1 MKRFTKRIVAL
12 LCMMA
17 IIIGTCATTSLVS
30 ATEEVPEGLDSD
42 SVAVTIKSHSNTCN
56 DAGAFLMDDTF
67 KARRQAMHPANC
79 NYTNIQ
85 NMEFNGQPLKNWI
98 LFNGEPIEFSVHMRG
113 ENIDFYSLP
122 SSNEGDTVEFLKGMP
137 FPYMVN
143 NESGEIVSGHPS
155 WPAAGTYTIKWR
167 DYLGESY
174 KVQYTGGA
182 WVKVGFP
189 GTENQVLSGSAV
201 TETEATEVDPAQV
214 TFRVKFDYTIV
225 DAETYDL
232 EDQAAYADNIYLN
245 GKSIA
250 AINAEKA
257 DTVTLSAYLDTL
269 TVNVAAESALI
280 SAKESFE
287 LKIGKEFVSTNGTI
301 MTADYVRHYLPELA
315 YWSTLAPSDP
325 VKTEPLRFASGKAF
339 EMIDN
344 GANGA
349 FDFTFATDIADQ
361 QYLAYNFHPDYLAT
375 LPPAYQS
382 TKDAASELAAG
393 GYLASLLE
401 HVEVNGK
408 TIAQMW
414 EENADKSAEFK
425 SSMYQIHI
433 LGSTLSVR
441 AANSTFNT
449 DKDMTIILKAGLVFY
464 KGKYLENDI
473 KVVYTAADQKT
484 VYTIDTQSVAIS
496 ADKTTLEIG
505 ETAQLTAV
513 ITPADATGE
522 ITYES
527 SNTAVATVDE
537 NGLVTAVAAGTATIT
552 AKFADKSAT
561 IDITVNAASV
571 PATGIEVSAEKT
583 SIKVGETTQLTATI
597 TPDGATDT
605 VTYESSD
612 TSIATVDEDGKVTAL
627 KAGEVTITVKAGSV
641 SDTVTITVTA
651 ADEGGETGGDDSC
664 TGCSGS
670 ASAMLLTAA
679 LGAVMIIRKR

>member
-17 IIIGTCATTSLVS
+17 IVIGTCATTSLVS
-30 ATEEVPEGLDSD
+30 ATEEIPEGLEPGGR
-42 SVAVTIKSHSNTCN
+42 ALTIVNHSTTCTGG
-56 DAGAFLMDDTF
+56 GAFELSDT
-67 KARRQAMHPANC
+67 RNGM
-79 NYTNIQ
+79 NYSGLH
-85 NMEFNGQPLKNWI
+85 NMEFNGKKLTEWI
-98 LFNGEPIEFSVHMRG
+98 LVNGTPISCDINMRSQY
-113 ENIDFYSLP
+113 IDLHDPTYK
-122 SSNEGDTVEFLKGMP
+122 EGDTIEFVKGMP
-137 FPYMVN
+137 FPLIVDAEG
-143 NESGEIVSGHPS
+143 NEIPVYGMPMPDGAKIV
-155 WPAAGTYTIKWR
+155 WK
-167 DYLGESY
+167 DYLSEGY
-174 KVQYTGGA
+174 KVQLTGGV
-182 WVKVGFP
+182 WVKVAAAGS
-189 GTENQVLSGSAV
+189 ENSVVSGSAV
-201 TETEATEVDPAQV
+201 TETEATEVDPALV
-214 TFRVKFDYTIV
+214 TFQIKFELPIV

-287 LKIGKEFVSTNGTI
+287 LKIGKEFVSTTGMI

-339 EMIDN
+339 EMIDLVN
-344 GANGA
+344 GVYQNGA

-393 GYLASLLE
+393 GYLANLLE

-449 DKDMTIILKAGLVFY
+449 DKDMTIVLKAGLVFY

-505 ETAQLTAV
+505 ETAQLTAT

-527 SNTAVATVDE
+527 SDTAVATVDE

-641 SDTVTITVTA
+641 SDTITITVTA

-670 ASAMLLTAA
+670 ASAMLLTVA